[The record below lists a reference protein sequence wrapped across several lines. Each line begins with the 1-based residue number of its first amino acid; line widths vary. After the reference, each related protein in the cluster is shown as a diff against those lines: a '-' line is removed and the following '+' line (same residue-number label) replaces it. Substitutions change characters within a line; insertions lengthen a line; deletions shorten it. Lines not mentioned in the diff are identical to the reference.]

1 MQIALTFLLS
11 ANNQRHEVYHPSLN
25 RSILAVVDE
34 KKLWHTKL
42 CTGLQGFVL
51 LWSGTCFYD
60 KKLAQED
67 KKSPCANAL
76 LQVTNTI

>member
-1 MQIALTFLLS
+1 M
-11 ANNQRHEVYHPSLN
+11 
-25 RSILAVVDE
+25 
-34 KKLWHTKL
+34 
-42 CTGLQGFVL
+42 QGFVL
-51 LWSGTCFYD
+51 LRSAACFYV